1 MKEVIMSKMSD
12 WKLQTWMNTGAKPG
26 ADIPCTDG
34 CARTNEVALM
44 CRGCAERELAA
55 NLKYWDPTGFGPTGY
70 AVDVRLP
77 YTANPALGLEM
88 TNWCQQEIFH
98 LLQGLAYNHGTKA
111 FVRADEL
118 IEKPG
123 LGKYGPRLRL
133 LWFLGEG
140 AVRIPDVQIFCL
152 FRGLLTRASEVAEE
166 SSFTVRKLS
175 VDQIPSYLG
184 EVLTTNLTDVEEIQR
199 CRLAWKH
206 ARRSMCRWLEC
217 GAIPNSRSR
226 RPVRVKSSPAG
237 RLYVGRGSDKPA

>member
-1 MKEVIMSKMSD
+1 MATMSD
-12 WKLQTWMNTGAKPG
+12 FKLQEWTSTGAQPG

-34 CARTNEVALM
+34 CRHTAEVALM
-44 CRGCAERELAA
+44 CRACAQRELSADLEA
-55 NLKYWDPTGFGPTGY
+55 WDPIGFGPTGY

-77 YTANPALGLEM
+77 YAANPALGLEM
-88 TNWCQQEIFH
+88 MNWCQQEIFH

-118 IEKPG
+118 IERPG
-123 LGKYGPRLRL
+123 LGLYGPRLRL
-133 LWFLGEG
+133 LWFFGEG

-152 FRGLLTRASEVAEE
+152 FRGLLTHASEVAEE

-184 EVLTTNLTDVEEIQR
+184 EVLTTNLTDMEEIQR

-217 GAIPNSRSR
+217 GAIPNSRPR

-237 RLYVGRGSDKPA
+237 RLYAGRGSDNLA